1 MIQTIENTVE
11 LHFPIAGTELP
22 SDHGY
27 LLYSAI
33 SYLLPDVHK
42 DDSIGIH
49 TVKGSRVRP
58 GVIRIAE
65 EQSLRVRLPLEKV
78 PYLYKLAGSR
88 LKVGEFNL
96 RCGIPTLRLLRP
108 SRRLY
113 SRLVIIKTAQATNRP
128 EDFLAAVERK
138 LKALN
143 TKVNPQLERQKD
155 GSNAAFM
162 RRIVTVK
169 KTTIVGYGVVLED
182 LSDEDS
188 QLIQVA
194 GLGGRRRMGCGIFD
208 PVDSEGT

>member
-1 MIQTIENTVE
+1 MIQDIETTVE

-33 SYLLPDVHK
+33 SSLRPGVHQ
-42 DDSIGIH
+42 DESIGIH

-58 GVIRIAE
+58 GVIRIADD
-65 EQSLRVRLPLEKV
+65 QSLRVRLPLEKV
-78 PYLYKLAGSR
+78 SYLYKLAGTK
-88 LKVGEFNL
+88 LNVGGFDL
-96 RCGIPTLRLLRP
+96 RCGIPNLHFLRP
-108 SRRLY
+108 SRKLY
-113 SRLVIIKTAQATNRP
+113 SRLVIIKTAKQIKSP
-128 EDFLAAVERK
+128 EDFLAAIDRK
-138 LKALN
+138 LLALN
-143 TKVNPQLERQKD
+143 TKVKAQLERQHN
-155 GSNAAFM
+155 GSDASYA

-169 KTTIVGYGVVLED
+169 KTTIAGYGIVLDE

-208 PVDSEGT
+208 PIACDDN